1 MLPAYTP
8 AEARALENHYIAC
21 AMQEG
26 IWGKGVPPKSLREMK
41 GEQRPPPVTP
51 AGFKREQ
58 DYNARLAF
66 VLSLIKQ
73 GHDNVASIKQKTRA
87 HDSTVRKYFRALHE
101 RKQIELASVGP
112 FGERYWK
119 AKTP

>member
-1 MLPAYTP
+1 MMPSYTP
-8 AEARALENHYIAC
+8 AEARVLEDHYIAC
-21 AMQEG
+21 AKREG

-41 GEQRPPPVTP
+41 GERKPFPTTL

-58 DYNARLAF
+58 DYNARLKY
-66 VLSLIKQ
+66 VLSLIKL
-73 GHDNVASIKQKTRA
+73 GHDNVTSIKKKTRA
-87 HDSTVRKYFRALHE
+87 HDSTVRKYFRALRE
-101 RKQIELASVGP
+101 RKQIELVSVGQ